1 MNLMIFCRLLASFLC
16 CNAVTVYFASQSI
29 RLAVVTTLACS
40 LLLQMVYFGSV
51 LFLLWRS
58 ICACRAEVRVSLSQ
72 RSWNQPPQDNGS
84 RNECSDVPQLVPMA
98 ACRRSVMAQ

>member
-1 MNLMIFCRLLASFLC
+1 MNYMIFCRLLALVLC

-58 ICACRAEVRVSLSQ
+58 SCACRAEVK
-72 RSWNQPPQDNGS
+72 
-84 RNECSDVPQLVPMA
+84 
-98 ACRRSVMAQ
+98 